1 MSERLAFEPARPTS
15 TNLPRRWSIG
25 AVRLG
30 LMSFVAA
37 GAFLVGDLE
46 QTGARY
52 LLPFYLFG
60 FATAIWTFV
69 VSRDVDTAPRPL
81 VWAQL
86 LVDMGFVAATINFTG
101 GSESFFTFLFV
112 VVILEAG
119 LLLGLSQGFLIAGLA
134 VGAMLTQIQLRTE
147 AGTITTWYNFFIQA
161 LAYFLTASISGYWNQ
176 QLRRLQ
182 HFQRE
187 ILDNMNNGF
196 MIVDRTGGISA
207 LNTAGLRILGLT
219 ESEGV
224 GRSVT
229 DVLQAES
236 GGECPVM
243 TALRSGR
250 DFTRYEFR
258 CKTADGP
265 NRLLG
270 LSTSRVLD
278 WRRRD
283 TGLIASFSDLTEMDA
298 MRNELQRHDR
308 MAAVGE
314 LAAGLAHEIRNPV
327 AAIRGAVDELRTGV
341 ERPSLVRKLADI
353 ALRESD
359 HLNKIISDFLDFAR
373 RPVVHRD
380 EFDLSGL
387 IDEVAELSRREFD
400 EESIEVTVDYP
411 AESVAVSGDRSQ
423 VKQVFTNLA
432 KNGIQAMHGE
442 GRLSITMEPNSKW
455 VEVRFEDEGEGI
467 APDAIAHVF
476 EPFYTTKDDGVGMG
490 LAISQ
495 RIITSHDGV
504 IHATP
509 REGGGTTMSVR
520 LPMAQKKE

>member
-1 MSERLAFEPARPTS
+1 MSEHLAFDHPRTTP

-25 AVRLG
+25 AVRIG

-60 FATAIWTFV
+60 FTTAIWSFFAV
-69 VSRDVDTAPRPL
+69 RDVDTAPRPMM
-81 VWAQL
+81 WAQV
-86 LVDMGFVAATINFTG
+86 LVDMGVVAATINFTG

-119 LLLGLSQGFLIAGLA
+119 LLLGLSQGFLVAGLA
-134 VGAMLTQIQLRTE
+134 VGAMLTQIQLSSEPRT
-147 AGTITTWYNFFIQA
+147 INTWYNFFIQA

-182 HFQRE
+182 QFQRE

-207 LNTAGLRILGLT
+207 LNTAGLRILGLS
-219 ESEGV
+219 ESEGI
-224 GRSVT
+224 GQSVT

-236 GGECPVM
+236 GGECPVI

-258 CKTADGP
+258 CKTTEGP

-278 WRRRD
+278 WRQRD
-283 TGLIASFSDLTEMDA
+283 SGLIASFSDLTEMDA

-373 RPVVHRD
+373 KPTVHRD
-380 EFDLSGL
+380 EFNLSGL
-387 IDEVAELSRREFD
+387 VDEVAELTRREFD
-400 EESIEVTVDYP
+400 AERLQIDVDHSVDP
-411 AESVAVSGDRSQ
+411 VAVSGDRSQ
-423 VKQVFTNLA
+423 VKQVFINLA
-432 KNGIQAMHGE
+432 KNGAEAMHGK
-442 GRLSITMEPNSKW
+442 GRLSITMTANTTW

-467 APDAIAHVF
+467 PPDMIANVF
-476 EPFYTTKDDGVGMG
+476 EPFYTTKDEGVGMG

-509 REGGGTTMSVR
+509 REGGGTTMRVR
-520 LPMAQKKE
+520 LPVAQKKE

>member
-1 MSERLAFEPARPTS
+1 MSERLAFERARTAAGGF
-15 TNLPRRWSIG
+15 PRRWSID
-25 AVRLG
+25 AVRIG
-30 LMSFVAA
+30 LMSFIAA

-60 FATAIWTFV
+60 FATAVWSFLAG
-69 VSRDVDTAPRPL
+69 RDAESVPRPM
-81 VWAQL
+81 VWAQV
-86 LVDMGFVAATINFTG
+86 LVDMGVVAATINFTG
-101 GSESFFTFLFV
+101 GAESFFTFLFV

-119 LLLGLSQGFLIAGLA
+119 LLLGLSQGFFFAGLA
-134 VGAMLTQIQLRTE
+134 VGAMLTQIMLRTE
-147 AGTITTWYNFFIQA
+147 ETTITTWYNFFIQA

-182 HFQRE
+182 QFQRE

-196 MIVDRTGGISA
+196 MIVDRMGNVSA
-207 LNTAGLRILGLT
+207 LNTAGLRILGLA
-219 ESEGV
+219 EGDGIGKPV
-224 GRSVT
+224 AEVFKT
-229 DVLQAES
+229 ES
-236 GGECPVM
+236 GGECPVL

-258 CKTADGP
+258 CQTTGGAS
-265 NRLLG
+265 RLLG

-283 TGLIASFSDLTEMDA
+283 SGLIASFSDLTEMDA

-327 AAIRGAVDELRTGV
+327 AAIRGAVDELRLGV
-341 ERPSLVRKLADI
+341 DRPSLVRKLADI

-359 HLNKIISDFLDFAR
+359 HLNKIIGDFLDFAR
-373 RPVVHRD
+373 RPVVRRG
-380 EFDLSGL
+380 EFDLGGL
-387 IDEVAELSRREFD
+387 VEEIAELTRREFD
-400 EESIEVTVDYP
+400 SEALEI
-411 AESVAVSGDRSQ
+411 SVETAADSVSVSGDRSQ
-423 VKQVFTNLA
+423 VKQVLINLA
-432 KNGIQAMHGE
+432 KNGVEAMHGE
-442 GRLSITMEPNSKW
+442 GRLAISVVPNSKW

-467 APDAIAHVF
+467 PPDTIAQIF
-476 EPFYTTKDDGVGMG
+476 EPFFTTKDDGVGMG
-490 LAISQ
+490 LAICQ

-520 LPMAQKKE
+520 LPMVQKKE

>member
-1 MSERLAFEPARPTS
+1 MSDRLTFERARTTPAGIQ
-15 TNLPRRWSIG
+15 RRWSIG
-25 AVRLG
+25 AVRIGIL
-30 LMSFVAA
+30 LFIAA
-37 GAFLVGDLE
+37 GAFLIGDLE

-60 FATAIWTFV
+60 FATAFWTFIV
-69 VSRDVDTAPRPL
+69 GRDVDTAPRPM
-81 VWAQL
+81 VWAQV
-86 LVDMGFVAATINFTG
+86 LVDMGVVAATINFTG

-119 LLLGLSQGFLIAGLA
+119 LLLGLGQGFLIAGLA

-147 AGTITTWYNFFIQA
+147 ADTIAMWYNFFIQA

-182 HFQRE
+182 QFQRE

-196 MIVDRTGGISA
+196 MIVDRTGAISA
-207 LNTAGLRILGLT
+207 LNTAGLRILGLR
-219 ESEGV
+219 EGS
-224 GRSVT
+224 GIGQSVT
-229 DVLQAES
+229 DVLQTES
-236 GGECPVM
+236 GGECPVI
-243 TALRSGR
+243 TALQSGR

-258 CKTADGP
+258 CKTPNGP

-278 WRRRD
+278 WRQRD

-341 ERPSLVRKLADI
+341 ERPSLVRKLANI

-373 RPVVHRD
+373 KPTVHRD
-380 EFDLSGL
+380 EFDL
-387 IDEVAELSRREFD
+387 IDLVNEVADLTRREFD
-400 EESIEVTVDYP
+400 EERLRIQVDHS
-411 AESVAVSGDRSQ
+411 ADQLSVSGDRSQ

-432 KNGIQAMHGE
+432 KNGAEAMHGE
-442 GRLSITMEPNSKW
+442 GELSITVTPTSKW
-455 VEVRFEDEGEGI
+455 VEIRFEDSGEGI
-467 APDAIAHVF
+467 PPDTIANVF

-520 LPMAQKKE
+520 LPMMQNKE